1 MDTWILYVEAGEK
14 YSVKTAYSSL
24 PWQRLHFPLPLLPLS
39 VSRQHRSGLTWIKR
53 HLFSTSAAT
62 SLRVFNSV

>member
-1 MDTWILYVEAGEK
+1 MDAWIPYVEAGEK

-24 PWQRLHFPLPLLPLS
+24 PWQRLHFPLPLLPPS